1 MKSLKAVGRALD
13 WGSMGCLSKQKNLCV
28 CGGGGGG
35 YLSKTFSVLKY
46 GYIES
51 FLHFHIF
58 HQTENFWTFNK
69 AAIVVISSKLSL

>member
-13 WGSMGCLSKQKNLCV
+13 WGSMGCLSKQKICV
-28 CGGGGGG
+28 CVCVGGGGGG
-35 YLSKTFSVLKY
+35 GDFSKTFSVLKY

-58 HQTENFWTFNK
+58 HQTENFWTFS
-69 AAIVVISSKLSL
+69 IRPR